1 MLSPEIW
8 SFSSPCS
15 KLSSK
20 VLKEEDDAEKS
31 HAIVSS
37 HHFNHMISVVIPDT
51 LSVPSSIVDALLEDC
66 AYYRIFAV
74 PAVELINRNFLDA
87 FVRRGE
93 LTLLSHNT
101 RIDVDDSIAVTP
113 NGLLILSLN
122 KGTYQQLGLE
132 GRQSFFQRDSDRYI
146 INLDIKASNF
156 GPGNKNYERVFWCL
170 KNCFNVKFGIVLAWD
185 PPVENICPSSVAA
198 YFDDKGYNVHQC
210 HPHFSKRISYN
221 VPVPPVTAR
230 KEDESS
236 EYCDVLEWLG
246 AFSVGVDLNLEP
258 REDFLSTYS
267 VPDGCKL
274 IGQVAYVSWQG
285 FFTKKPILKLLQI
298 LRKYTEERRNLCWTS
313 MNVQGFL
320 DSPVTWGLKEQGFFT
335 SGDNHYTLF
344 LKDGAALLACQ
355 VNGAQKKYRI

>member
-31 HAIVSS
+31 DAIVST

-66 AYYRIFAV
+66 AYYRILAV

-87 FVRRGE
+87 FVRR
-93 LTLLSHNT
+93 
-101 RIDVDDSIAVTP
+101 V
-113 NGLLILSLN
+113 
-122 KGTYQQLGLE
+122 
-132 GRQSFFQRDSDRYI
+132 
-146 INLDIKASNF
+146 INLDLKASNF
-156 GPGNKNYERVFWCL
+156 GPGTKNYERVFWCL
-170 KNCFNVKFGIVLAWD
+170 KNCFNVKFDILLAWD

-198 YFDDKGYNVHQC
+198 YFDDKGYIVHQC

-230 KEDESS
+230 KEEESS

-246 AFSVGVDLNLEP
+246 AFSVGVDLDLEP

-285 FFTKKPILKLLQI
+285 FFTKKPILKLLGI

-320 DSPVTWGLKEQGFFT
+320 DSPITWSLKEQGFFT

-344 LKDGAALLACQ
+344 LKDGAAFLACQ
-355 VNGAQKKYRI
+355 VNGAQKKYRK

>member
-31 HAIVSS
+31 DAIVST

-66 AYYRIFAV
+66 AYYRILAV

-93 LTLLSHNT
+93 LTLLSDNT

-132 GRQSFFQRDSDRYI
+132 GRLSFFQRDSDRYM
-146 INLDIKASNF
+146 
-156 GPGNKNYERVFWCL
+156 
-170 KNCFNVKFGIVLAWD
+170 
-185 PPVENICPSSVAA
+185 ENICPSSVAA
-198 YFDDKGYNVHQC
+198 YFDDKGYIVHQC

-230 KEDESS
+230 KEEESS

-246 AFSVGVDLNLEP
+246 AFSVGVDLDLEP

-285 FFTKKPILKLLQI
+285 FFTKKPILKLLGI

-320 DSPVTWGLKEQGFFT
+320 DSPITWSLKEQGFFT

-344 LKDGAALLACQ
+344 LKDGAAFLACQ
-355 VNGAQKKYRI
+355 VNGAQKKYRK

>member
-246 AFSVGVDLNLEP
+246 AFSVGVDL
-258 REDFLSTYS
+258 
-267 VPDGCKL
+267 
-274 IGQVAYVSWQG
+274 
-285 FFTKKPILKLLQI
+285 
-298 LRKYTEERRNLCWTS
+298 KYTEERRNLCWTS

>member
-31 HAIVSS
+31 DAIVST

-66 AYYRIFAV
+66 AYYRILAV

-93 LTLLSHNT
+93 LTLLSDNT

-132 GRQSFFQRDSDRYI
+132 GRLSFFQRDSDRYI
-146 INLDIKASNF
+146 INLDLKASNF
-156 GPGNKNYERVFWCL
+156 GPGTKNYERVFWCL
-170 KNCFNVKFGIVLAWD
+170 KNCFNVKFDILLAWD

-198 YFDDKGYNVHQC
+198 YFDDKGYIVHQC

-230 KEDESS
+230 KEEESS

-246 AFSVGVDLNLEP
+246 AFSVGVDLDLEP

-285 FFTKKPILKLLQI
+285 FFTKKPILKLLGI

-320 DSPVTWGLKEQGFFT
+320 DSPITWSLKEQGFFT

-344 LKDGAALLACQ
+344 LKDGAAFLACQ
-355 VNGAQKKYRI
+355 VNGAQKKYRK

>member
-93 LTLLSHNT
+93 LTLLSDNT

-132 GRQSFFQRDSDRYI
+132 GRRSFFQRDSDRYM
-146 INLDIKASNF
+146 
-156 GPGNKNYERVFWCL
+156 
-170 KNCFNVKFGIVLAWD
+170 
-185 PPVENICPSSVAA
+185 ENICPSSVAA

-230 KEDESS
+230 KEEESS

-285 FFTKKPILKLLQI
+285 FFTKKPILKLLRI

-344 LKDGAALLACQ
+344 LKDGAAFLACQ
-355 VNGAQKKYRI
+355 VNGAQKKYRK